1 MLIRQIALSAAI
13 AALYAELT
21 IAVAPISYGPVQFR
35 IAEAMTLLPF
45 MLPEAIPGLFI
56 GCLIANLFSGFGL
69 IDVVFGSAA
78 TLIAGWITYKMPNLW
93 LAAVP
98 PVLLNALIVGGYLA
112 FITETP
118 MVITMLYIGG
128 SEAIICFA
136 LGIPL
141 CKLLKSSKVFDA
153 VFMGKKEKSPG
164 VWVKK

>member
-1 MLIRQIALSAAI
+1 MLIRQIAFSAAI
-13 AALYAELT
+13 SALYAALT
-21 IAVAPISYGPVQFR
+21 IAIAPISYGPVQFR

-45 MLPEAIPGLFI
+45 ILPEAIPGLFI
-56 GCLIANLFSGFGL
+56 GCIIANLFSGFGL
-69 IDVVFGSAA
+69 IDVVLGSAA
-78 TLIAGWITYKMPNLW
+78 TLIAGWITYKMPNIW

-98 PVLLNALIVGGYLA
+98 PILINALVVGGYLA

-118 MVITMLYIGG
+118 MAIAMLYIGG
-128 SEAIICFA
+128 SEAVICFA

-141 CKLLKSSKVFDA
+141 CNLLKSSKVFDA